1 MPSVMPIER
10 NSQLTSVHLRMA
22 WIQPVS
28 RRRESSAA
36 MAKAKGMVMLM

>member
-1 MPSVMPIER
+1 MPSVMPIDR
-10 NSQLTSVHLRMA
+10 KSQLTSVHFRIA

-36 MAKAKGMVMLM
+36 TANANGMVMLM